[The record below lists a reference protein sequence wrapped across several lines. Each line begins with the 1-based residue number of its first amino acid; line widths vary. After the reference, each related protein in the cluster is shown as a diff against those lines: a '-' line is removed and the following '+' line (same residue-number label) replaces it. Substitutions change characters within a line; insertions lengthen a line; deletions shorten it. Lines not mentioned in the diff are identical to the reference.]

1 MGSRNHMGL
10 EDNDLP
16 GFWRCADNTS
26 IKAQKTVLLLVK
38 LRFFGLIFAA
48 LLGVIASVT
57 SWKFISILISVCFLM
72 ILLVEALE
80 MHLQPNQNWYSGRAL
95 AESAKTL
102 AWRFAVCGAPFDKD
116 LSPSEAKKLLRER
129 IDEVSKEASDK
140 IIIDS
145 DHPIVTEAMVKLRQS
160 SFEERKKAYIS
171 QRLEN
176 QYVWYANKAKWN
188 QKRATYWKIILI
200 TGEFLATGIAGSQY
214 IGLIPI
220 NIAGLL
226 STIVGCASTWIA
238 VKQFSNLASA
248 YSITASELAI
258 LKSKIEDITDP
269 DKWAIE
275 VDDAEEAISREHTL
289 WLASRI
295 GRIPARSKKP

>member
-1 MGSRNHMGL
+1 MGL

-48 LLGVIASVT
+48 LLGVIVSVT
-57 SWKFISILISVCFLM
+57 SWKFISILIIVCFFM
-72 ILLVEALE
+72 VLLVEALE
-80 MHLQPNQNWYSGRAL
+80 ILLQPNQNWYSGRAL

>member
-1 MGSRNHMGL
+1 MGL
-10 EDNDLP
+10 EDKDLP
-16 GFWRCADNTS
+16 GFWRCADNES
-26 IKAQKTVLLLVK
+26 IKAQKNVLRLVK
-38 LRFFGLIFAA
+38 WRFFGLIFAA
-48 LLGVIASVT
+48 LLGVIVSVT
-57 SWKFISILISVCFLM
+57 SWKFISILIIVCFFMVLT
-72 ILLVEALE
+72 VEVLE
-80 MHLQPNQNWYSGRAL
+80 IYLQPNQIWYSGRAL

-102 AWRFAVCGAPFDKD
+102 AWRFAVCGAPFNEN
-116 LSPSEAKKLLRER
+116 LPLNEAQKLLRKR
-129 IDEVSKEASDK
+129 LNEVSREASDK
-140 IIIDS
+140 IIIDP
-145 DHPIVTEAMVKLRQS
+145 DHPIITEAMIKLRES
-160 SFEERKKAYIS
+160 SFKERKEAYIS

-176 QYVWYANKAKWN
+176 QHIWYANKAKWN
-188 QKRATYWKIILI
+188 QKRATYWKVVLII
-200 TGEFLATGIAGSQY
+200 GELLAIGIAICQSS
-214 IGLIPI
+214 GLLSI
-220 NIAGLL
+220 NVAGLL

-258 LKSKIEDITDP
+258 LKSEVEDITDP

>member
-72 ILLVEALE
+72 VLLVEALE
-80 MHLQPNQNWYSGRAL
+80 ILLQPNQNWYSGRAL

-116 LSPSEAKKLLRER
+116 LSLSEAKELLRER

-160 SFEERKKAYIS
+160 SFEERKKAYTS
-171 QRLEN
+171 QRLES
-176 QYVWYANKAKWN
+176 QYVWYTNKAKWN

-238 VKQFSNLASA
+238 VKEFSNLASA

-258 LKSKIEDITDP
+258 LKSKVEDITDP

>member
-16 GFWRCADNTS
+16 GFWRCADTAS

-72 ILLVEALE
+72 VLLVEALE
-80 MHLQPNQNWYSGRAL
+80 ILLQPNQNWYSGRAL

-116 LSPSEAKKLLRER
+116 LSLSEAKELLRER

-258 LKSKIEDITDP
+258 LKSKVEDITDP

>member
-1 MGSRNHMGL
+1 MGL

-145 DHPIVTEAMVKLRQS
+145 DYPIVTEAMMKLRQS

>member
-1 MGSRNHMGL
+1 MGL
-10 EDNDLP
+10 
-16 GFWRCADNTS
+16 G
-26 IKAQKTVLLLVK
+26 
-38 LRFFGLIFAA
+38 
-48 LLGVIASVT
+48 
-57 SWKFISILISVCFLM
+57 
-72 ILLVEALE
+72 
-80 MHLQPNQNWYSGRAL
+80 
-95 AESAKTL
+95 
-102 AWRFAVCGAPFDKD
+102 
-116 LSPSEAKKLLRER
+116 
-129 IDEVSKEASDK
+129 
-140 IIIDS
+140 
-145 DHPIVTEAMVKLRQS
+145 
-160 SFEERKKAYIS
+160 
-171 QRLEN
+171 
-176 QYVWYANKAKWN
+176 
-188 QKRATYWKIILI
+188 
-200 TGEFLATGIAGSQY
+200 QY

>member
-145 DHPIVTEAMVKLRQS
+145 DHPIVTEAMEKLRQS

-171 QRLEN
+171 QRLKN

>member
-1 MGSRNHMGL
+1 MGL

-258 LKSKIEDITDP
+258 LKSEVEDITDP

>member
-1 MGSRNHMGL
+1 MGSRNHMVL

-16 GFWRCADNTS
+16 GFWRCADNAS

-48 LLGVIASVT
+48 LLGVITSVT
-57 SWKFISILISVCFLM
+57 SWKFISILISVCFLTV
-72 ILLVEALE
+72 LLVEVLE
-80 MHLQPNQNWYSGRAL
+80 NHLQPNPNWYSGRAL

-116 LSPSEAKKLLRER
+116 LSLSEAKELLRDR

-258 LKSKIEDITDP
+258 LKSKVEDITDP

>member
-1 MGSRNHMGL
+1 MGL

-16 GFWRCADNTS
+16 GFWRCADTAS

-72 ILLVEALE
+72 VLLVEALE
-80 MHLQPNQNWYSGRAL
+80 ILLQPNQNWYSGRAL

-116 LSPSEAKKLLRER
+116 LSLSEAKELLRER

-258 LKSKIEDITDP
+258 LKSKVEDITDP

>member
-72 ILLVEALE
+72 ILLVDALE

>member
-1 MGSRNHMGL
+1 MGL

-16 GFWRCADNTS
+16 GFWRCADNAS

-57 SWKFISILISVCFLM
+57 SWKFISVLISVCFLM
-72 ILLVEALE
+72 VLLVEALE
-80 MHLQPNQNWYSGRAL
+80 ILLQPNQNWYSGRAL

-116 LSPSEAKKLLRER
+116 LSLSEAKELLRER

-258 LKSKIEDITDP
+258 LKSKVEDITDP

>member
-48 LLGVIASVT
+48 LLGVIVSVT
-57 SWKFISILISVCFLM
+57 SWKFISILIIVCFFM
-72 ILLVEALE
+72 VLLVEALE
-80 MHLQPNQNWYSGRAL
+80 ILLQPNQNWYSGRAL

>member
-16 GFWRCADNTS
+16 GCWRCADNTS

>member
-16 GFWRCADNTS
+16 GFWRCADNAS

-72 ILLVEALE
+72 VLLVEALE
-80 MHLQPNQNWYSGRAL
+80 ILLQPNQNWYSGRAL

-116 LSPSEAKKLLRER
+116 LSLSEAKELLRDR

-145 DHPIVTEAMVKLRQS
+145 DHPIITEAMVKLRQS

-188 QKRATYWKIILI
+188 QKRATYWKVILI
-200 TGEFLATGIAGSQY
+200 TGEFLATGIAVSQW
-214 IGLIPI
+214 IGLISI

-258 LKSKIEDITDP
+258 LKSKVEDITDP

>member
-1 MGSRNHMGL
+1 
-10 EDNDLP
+10 
-16 GFWRCADNTS
+16 
-26 IKAQKTVLLLVK
+26 
-38 LRFFGLIFAA
+38 
-48 LLGVIASVT
+48 
-57 SWKFISILISVCFLM
+57 M

-145 DHPIVTEAMVKLRQS
+145 DHPIVTEAMEKLRQS

-171 QRLEN
+171 QRLKN

>member
-1 MGSRNHMGL
+1 MGL

-116 LSPSEAKKLLRER
+116 LSLSEAKKLLRER

-176 QYVWYANKAKWN
+176 QYVWYTNKAKWN

-248 YSITASELAI
+248 YSITVSELAI

>member
-1 MGSRNHMGL
+1 MGL

-145 DHPIVTEAMVKLRQS
+145 DHPIVTEAMEKLRQS

-171 QRLEN
+171 QRLKN

>member
-1 MGSRNHMGL
+1 MGL

>member
-1 MGSRNHMGL
+1 MGL

-48 LLGVIASVT
+48 LLGVIASIT

-72 ILLVEALE
+72 VLLVEALE
-80 MHLQPNQNWYSGRAL
+80 ILLQPNQNWYSGRAL

-116 LSPSEAKKLLRER
+116 LSLSEAKELLRER

-160 SFEERKKAYIS
+160 SFEERKKAYTS

-176 QYVWYANKAKWN
+176 QYVWYTNKAKWN

-238 VKQFSNLASA
+238 VKEFSNLASA

-258 LKSKIEDITDP
+258 LKSKVEDITDP

>member
-1 MGSRNHMGL
+1 MGL

-16 GFWRCADNTS
+16 GFWRCADNAS

-72 ILLVEALE
+72 VLLVEALE
-80 MHLQPNQNWYSGRAL
+80 ILLQPNQNWYSGRAL

-116 LSPSEAKKLLRER
+116 LSLSEAKELLRER

-258 LKSKIEDITDP
+258 LKSKVEDITDP

>member
-1 MGSRNHMGL
+1 MGL

-16 GFWRCADNTS
+16 GFWRCADNES

-48 LLGVIASVT
+48 LLGVIASIT

-72 ILLVEALE
+72 VLLVEALE
-80 MHLQPNQNWYSGRAL
+80 ILLQPNQNWYSGRAL

-102 AWRFAVCGAPFDKD
+102 AWRFAVCGAPFDKG
-116 LSPSEAKKLLRER
+116 LSLSEAKELLRER

-160 SFEERKKAYIS
+160 SFEERKKAYTS

-176 QYVWYANKAKWN
+176 QYVWYTNKAKWN

-238 VKQFSNLASA
+238 VKEFSNLASA

-258 LKSKIEDITDP
+258 LKSKVEDITDP

>member
-1 MGSRNHMGL
+1 MGL

-129 IDEVSKEASDK
+129 IDEVSKKASDK

-258 LKSKIEDITDP
+258 LKSEVEDITDP